1 MIRISL
7 LSSVA
12 LIATSVIAQEADP
25 ELIVFTWSGFE
36 EDAYWAKY
44 AEANGGLSPTFAF
57 FGEEEEAF
65 QKLRSGFAA
74 DVAHPCPQSVDKW
87 RQAGL
92 IEPWDLSK
100 IPNFEKIADV
110 YKTAPVLTDGEDVY
124 FIPADSGATAI
135 AYNTDEVATEAVQSL
150 DVFKDPAY
158 AGRISLPDN
167 TDDIFS
173 LAYLATG
180 TSDWTTASV
189 EDFERAAAWLRE
201 VHPNV
206 RAYWTDGAELGQLMG
221 TGEVLISWAW
231 NETPVLL
238 SDDGLP
244 IGFERAPVEGSAV
257 WTCGHVNLVN
267 GPGSED
273 KAHAFINSWLDASVA
288 DYIVNEWGYGHAN
301 VEAMNA
307 IDAETLDAVG
317 LGQVDVPLLAQL
329 PMDIEIREMMIK
341 EFERIKAGF

>member
-1 MIRISL
+1 M
-7 LSSVA
+7 
-12 LIATSVIAQEADP
+12 
-25 ELIVFTWSGFE
+25 
-36 EDAYWAKY
+36 
-44 AEANGGLSPTFAF
+44 SPTFAF

-65 QKLRSGFAA
+65 QKLRAGFRA
-74 DVAHPCPQSVDKW
+74 DIAHPCPQSVDKW
-87 RQAGL
+87 RQAGV

-100 IPNFEKIADV
+100 IPNFEKIAEV
-110 YKTAPVLTDGEDVY
+110 YKTAPVLTEGDDVY

-135 AYNTDEVATEAVQSL
+135 AYNSEEVSKDAVQTL
-150 DVFKDPAY
+150 QVFADPAY

-180 TSDWTTASV
+180 TTDWTTASV
-189 EDFERAAAWLRE
+189 EDFERAAAWLRA

-206 RAYWTDGAELGQLMG
+206 RAYWTDGAELGQLMA

-238 SDDGLP
+238 AEDGLP
-244 IGFERAPVEGSAV
+244 IAYERAPLEGSAI
-257 WTCGHVNLVN
+257 WTCGLVNLVD

-273 KAHAFINSWLDASVA
+273 KAHAFANGWLEASVA

-301 VEAMNA
+301 TEAMAA
-307 IDAETLDAVG
+307 IDPETLDRVG
-317 LGQVDVPLLAQL
+317 LGSVDAPLLAQL
-329 PMDIEIREMMIK
+329 PMDLELREMMIR
-341 EFERIKAGF
+341 EFEKIKAGF